1 MAGVPANADILA
13 AYLYWETIDLPGSAN
28 LNPLTTPVKFRGQP
42 VTDANVKVV
51 KGSSVPGIGASCYS
65 SGTPLTLTMFRA
77 DVLHLLKSDPN
88 VKKPERR
95 LVNDADLQAN
105 GFGLNTVTL
114 PEAGNGN
121 NAPQSAGASLFVVY
135 RDPAEPLRKIV
146 VYDGVYVQPSLDV
159 PMTQTLRGFY
169 QSASGKSAKITHIVA
184 AGQKNTRERM
194 FFNDSP
200 PAIAPGTQI
209 APSATFPTDPFPNAQ
224 TSSDRAWASP
234 TIDVSSLMTPRNN
247 FGDFGETA
255 TTTVDHSGGGSYDC
269 LTWAA
274 VIFSTAVA
282 DVDHDGIPDGLEDAA
297 GGLKD
302 PKGTDL
308 FMASLCQI

>member
-1 MAGVPANADILA
+1 MTTSHASASGSGRPHARLWRSFAAGLLSIGLAALIAQTHGHAEGQNPLPYSTGFLVTGNYVVGAVDVEGQSTNGVATGTILMAGVPANADILA
-13 AYLYWETIDLPGSAN
+13 AYLYWETIDLPGSLN

-121 NAPQSAGASLFVVY
+121 NTPQSAGASLFVVY
-135 RDPAEPLRKIV
+135 RDAAEPLRKIV

-169 QSASGKSAKITHIVA
+169 QSASG
-184 AGQKNTRERM
+184 
-194 FFNDSP
+194 
-200 PAIAPGTQI
+200 
-209 APSATFPTDPFPNAQ
+209 
-224 TSSDRAWASP
+224 
-234 TIDVSSLMTPRNN
+234 
-247 FGDFGETA
+247 
-255 TTTVDHSGGGSYDC
+255 
-269 LTWAA
+269 
-274 VIFSTAVA
+274 
-282 DVDHDGIPDGLEDAA
+282 
-297 GGLKD
+297 
-302 PKGTDL
+302 
-308 FMASLCQI
+308 